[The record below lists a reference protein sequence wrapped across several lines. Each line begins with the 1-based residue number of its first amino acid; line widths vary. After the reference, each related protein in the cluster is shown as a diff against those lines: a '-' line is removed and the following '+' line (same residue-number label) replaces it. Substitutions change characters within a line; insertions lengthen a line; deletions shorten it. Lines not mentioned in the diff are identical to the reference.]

1 MNKRLLGGLALAA
14 IAFANQANASV
25 VTVTPSD
32 MSATPTTNAWYVTN
46 LRTLGAGGTPPWT
59 SITTGAITST
69 NPRSGDGSVEM
80 TLTDGSGKVDFAY
93 SWGFVGGRSL
103 GNLSAL
109 SYDWYR
115 SSTSTAASHL
125 QPAMRLAYDTDGNAG
140 TTDDRGYLVWEQ
152 TYNGG
157 GMVVDAWNSSDIIN
171 GNFWQRQSSPG
182 FTVENFDTTLQ
193 EWINGPR
200 PANAD
205 QLSANT
211 AILGIEFGIG
221 SGWNGTFAGFVDNV
235 TFGFSGAST
244 TFNFEPQATSDV
256 PEPASAL
263 LLALGVVGLAAA
275 RRRKPV

>member
-14 IAFANQANASV
+14 LAFANQANAAV

-32 MSATPTTNAWYVTN
+32 MSATPAFEKWYVTN
-46 LRTLGAGGTPPWT
+46 LRTTPLYT
-59 SITTGAITST
+59 STTTGAITTT
-69 NPRSGDGSVEM
+69 NARNGDGSVEM

-93 SWGFVGGRSL
+93 SWGFVGGRTL
-103 GNLSAL
+103 GNLDAL
-109 SYDWYR
+109 SYDWFR
-115 SSTSTAASHL
+115 SSTSTVAPHL
-125 QPAMRLAYDTDGNAG
+125 QPAMRLRYDTDGNAG
-140 TTDDRGYLVWEQ
+140 TTVDQGYLIWEQ

-157 GMVVDAWNSSDIIN
+157 GMVVDVWNSSNIID
-171 GNFWQRQSSPG
+171 GNFWQRQFADG
-182 FTVENFDTTLQ
+182 YTVENYGTSLQ

-200 PANAD
+200 PADAD

-235 TFGFSGAST
+235 TFGFNGVST
-244 TFNFEPQATSDV
+244 TFNFEPQAASDV

-263 LLALGVVGLAAA
+263 LLALGVAGLAAA
-275 RRRKPV
+275 RRRKPA